1 MARIVTHAEVARVPD
16 GGELFIEPGAELT
29 PLARERA
36 QARRIQVTVGTP
48 RVSEDTMQVAA
59 RVAEQILVRLGKTD
73 ASVVE
78 KVAGEVL
85 LALGSSPASAEST
98 PGLPPSADYCSSYM
112 ESERSRSRRK
122 VVITSTGQNQKGVV
136 AKLTAILAEL
146 GGDIL
151 DISQT
156 LVGDYFTMLLIVDIA
171 EMKVDFA
178 QLKTALSKTAEA
190 MGIHVMLMHEDLVR
204 SLHRV

>member
-1 MARIVTHAEVARVPD
+1 MARIVTHAEVAQVPD

-29 PLARERA
+29 PLAKERA
-36 QARRIQVTVGTP
+36 TARKI
-48 RVSEDTMQVAA
+48 RVSVGSPSVGSDTLQVAA

-73 ASVVE
+73 ESVVE
-78 KVAGEVL
+78 KVASEVMA
-85 LALGSSPASAEST
+85 ALGSTTVTETA
-98 PGLPPSADYCSSYM
+98 PGLPPSADYCSTYL
-112 ESERSRSRRK
+112 ESERSRARRK
-122 VVITSTGQNQKGVV
+122 VVITATGRNQKGVV

-156 LVGDYFTMLLIVDIA
+156 LVGDYFTMLVIVDIA
-171 EMKVDFA
+171 EMQVDFA
-178 QLKTALSKTAEA
+178 QLKTALQQASAS
-190 MGIHVMLMHEDLVR
+190 MGFHVMLMHEDLVR

>member
-1 MARIVTHAEVARVPD
+1 MARIVTHAEVTNVPD
-16 GGELFIEPGAELT
+16 GGELIIEPGAELT

-36 QARRIQVTVGTP
+36 EARKIRVSVGTP
-48 RVSEDTMQVAA
+48 RLSEDTMQVAA
-59 RVAEQILVRLGKTD
+59 RVAEQIIMRLGKSD
-73 ASVVE
+73 SSVVE
-78 KVAGEVL
+78 KVASEVL
-85 LALGSSPASAEST
+85 AALGSGQSPESA
-98 PGLPPSADYCSSYM
+98 PGLPPSADYCSAYQ
-112 ESERSRSRRK
+112 ESERSRARRK
-122 VVITSTGQNQKGVV
+122 VVITSTGRNQKGVV

-171 EMKVDFA
+171 EMKVDFS
-178 QLKTALSKTAEA
+178 QLKTALQQSAEA

>member
-1 MARIVTHAEVARVPD
+1 MN
-16 GGELFIEPGAELT
+16 
-29 PLARERA
+29 
-36 QARRIQVTVGTP
+36 
-48 RVSEDTMQVAA
+48 EDTMAVAA
-59 RVAEQILVRLGKTD
+59 RVAEHVLMRLGKSD

-78 KVAGEVL
+78 RVASEVL
-85 LALGSSPASAEST
+85 AALDPGTQSSAAPGAAACRRLLLGVYRIGTQSSSPQS
-98 PGLPPSADYCSSYM
+98 GDYVDGA
-112 ESERSRSRRK
+112 K
-122 VVITSTGQNQKGVV
+122 PKGVV

-156 LVGDYFTMLLIVDIA
+156 LVGDYFTMLVIVDIA
-171 EMKVDFA
+171 EMRVDFS
-178 QLKTALSKTAEA
+178 QLKTQLQQVADA

>member
-1 MARIVTHAEVARVPD
+1 MARIVTHAEVTNVPD
-16 GGELFIEPGAELT
+16 GGELIIEPGAELT

-36 QARRIQVTVGTP
+36 EARKIRVSVGTP
-48 RVSEDTMQVAA
+48 RLSEDTMQVAA
-59 RVAEQILVRLGKTD
+59 RVAEQIIMRLGKSD
-73 ASVVE
+73 SSVVE
-78 KVAGEVL
+78 KVASEVL
-85 LALGSSPASAEST
+85 AALGSGQSPESA
-98 PGLPPSADYCSSYM
+98 PGLPPSADYCSAYQ
-112 ESERSRSRRK
+112 ESERSRARRK
-122 VVITSTGQNQKGVV
+122 VVITSTGRNQQGVV

-171 EMKVDFA
+171 EMKVDFS
-178 QLKTALSKTAEA
+178 QLKTALQQAAEA

>member
-1 MARIVTHAEVARVPD
+1 MARIVTHAEVASVSD

-36 QARRIQVTVGTP
+36 NARQIKLTVGSP
-48 RVSEDTMQVAA
+48 RVSEDTVQIAA
-59 RVAEQILVRLGKTD
+59 RVTEQILLRLGKSD
-73 ASVVE
+73 AHVVE
-78 KVAGEVL
+78 KVASEVL
-85 LALGSSPASAEST
+85 AALGSGPPTTDSA
-98 PGLPPSADYCSSYM
+98 PGLPPSADYCSMYL
-112 ESERSRSRRK
+112 ETERSRSRRK
-122 VVITSTGQNQKGVV
+122 VVITSTGRNQKGVV

-171 EMKVDFA
+171 EMQVDFA
-178 QLKTALSKTAEA
+178 QLKSALSQAADA
-190 MGIHVMLMHEDLVR
+190 MGIHIMLMHEDLVR

>member
-1 MARIVTHAEVARVPD
+1 MARIVTHAEVTNVPD
-16 GGELFIEPGAELT
+16 GGELIIEPGAELT

-36 QARRIQVTVGTP
+36 EARKIRVSVGTP
-48 RVSEDTMQVAA
+48 RLSEDTMQVAA
-59 RVAEQILVRLGKTD
+59 RVAEQIIMRLGKSD
-73 ASVVE
+73 SSVVE
-78 KVAGEVL
+78 KVASEVL
-85 LALGSSPASAEST
+85 AALGSGQSPESA
-98 PGLPPSADYCSSYM
+98 PGLPPSADYCSAYQ
-112 ESERSRSRRK
+112 ESERSRARRK
-122 VVITSTGQNQKGVV
+122 VVITSTGRNQQGVV

-171 EMKVDFA
+171 EMKVDFS
-178 QLKTALSKTAEA
+178 QLKTALQQNAEA

>member
-1 MARIVTHAEVARVPD
+1 MARIVTHAEVTNVPD
-16 GGELFIEPGAELT
+16 GGELIIEPGAELT

-36 QARRIQVTVGTP
+36 DARKIRVSVGTP
-48 RVSEDTMQVAA
+48 RLSEDTMQVAA
-59 RVAEQILVRLGKTD
+59 RVAEQIIMRLGKSD
-73 ASVVE
+73 SSVVE
-78 KVAGEVL
+78 KVASEVL
-85 LALGSSPASAEST
+85 AALGSGQSPESA
-98 PGLPPSADYCSSYM
+98 PGLPPSADYCSAYQ
-112 ESERSRSRRK
+112 ESERSRARRK
-122 VVITSTGQNQKGVV
+122 VVITSTGRNQQGVV

-171 EMKVDFA
+171 EMKVDFS
-178 QLKTALSKTAEA
+178 QLKTALQQAAEA

>member
-1 MARIVTHAEVARVPD
+1 MARIVTHAEVANIPD
-16 GGELFIEPGAELT
+16 GGELSIEPGAELT
-29 PLARERA
+29 PLAKERA
-36 QARRIQVTVGTP
+36 TARKIRIIVGTP
-48 RVSEDTMQVAA
+48 RMNEDTMAVAA
-59 RVAEQILVRLGKTD
+59 RVAEHVLMRLGKSD

-78 KVAGEVL
+78 RVASEVL
-85 LALGSSPASAEST
+85 AALDPGTQSSAA
-98 PGLPPSADYCSSYM
+98 PGLPPAADYCSAYI
-112 ESERSRSRRK
+112 ESERSRARRK
-122 VVITSTGQNQKGVV
+122 VVITSTGRNQKGVV

-156 LVGDYFTMLLIVDIA
+156 LVGDYFTMLVIVDIA
-171 EMKVDFA
+171 EMRVDFS
-178 QLKTALSKTAEA
+178 QLKTQLQQVADA

>member
-1 MARIVTHAEVARVPD
+1 MARIVTHAEVANIPD
-16 GGELFIEPGAELT
+16 GGELRIEPGAELT

-36 QARRIQVTVGTP
+36 TARKIRVTVGSP
-48 RVSEDTMQVAA
+48 RMSEDTMAVAA
-59 RVAEQILVRLGKTD
+59 RVAEHVLTRLGRSD

-78 KVAGEVL
+78 RVASEVL
-85 LALGSSPASAEST
+85 AALEPGTPTGAA
-98 PGLPPSADYCSSYM
+98 PGLPPTADYCSTYL
-112 ESERSRSRRK
+112 ESERSRARRK
-122 VVITSTGQNQKGVV
+122 VVITTTGRNQKGVV

-171 EMKVDFA
+171 EMQVDFG
-178 QLKTALSKTAEA
+178 QLKTHLQQVADA

>member
-1 MARIVTHAEVARVPD
+1 MARIVTHAEVTNVPD
-16 GGELFIEPGAELT
+16 GGELIIEPGAELT

-36 QARRIQVTVGTP
+36 DARKIRVSVGTP
-48 RVSEDTMQVAA
+48 RLSEDTMQVAA
-59 RVAEQILVRLGKTD
+59 RVAEQIIMRLGKSD
-73 ASVVE
+73 SSVVE
-78 KVAGEVL
+78 KVASEVL
-85 LALGSSPASAEST
+85 AALGSGQTPESA
-98 PGLPPSADYCSSYM
+98 PGLPPSADYCSAYQ
-112 ESERSRSRRK
+112 ESERSRARRK
-122 VVITSTGQNQKGVV
+122 VVITSTGRNQQGVV

-171 EMKVDFA
+171 EMKVDFS
-178 QLKTALSKTAEA
+178 QLKTALQQNAEA

>member
-1 MARIVTHAEVARVPD
+1 M
-16 GGELFIEPGAELT
+16 
-29 PLARERA
+29 
-36 QARRIQVTVGTP
+36 
-48 RVSEDTMQVAA
+48 
-59 RVAEQILVRLGKTD
+59 RLGKSD
-73 ASVVE
+73 SSVVE
-78 KVAGEVL
+78 KVASEVL
-85 LALGSSPASAEST
+85 AALGSGQAPESA
-98 PGLPPSADYCSSYM
+98 PGLPPSADYCSAYQ
-112 ESERSRSRRK
+112 ESERSRARRK
-122 VVITSTGQNQKGVV
+122 VVITSTGRNQKGVV

-171 EMKVDFA
+171 EMKVDFS
-178 QLKTALSKTAEA
+178 QLKTALQQSAEA

>member
-1 MARIVTHAEVARVPD
+1 MARIVTHAEVTNVPD
-16 GGELFIEPGAELT
+16 GGELIIEPGAELT

-36 QARRIQVTVGTP
+36 EARKIRVSVGTP
-48 RVSEDTMQVAA
+48 RLSEDTMQVAA
-59 RVAEQILVRLGKTD
+59 RVAEQIIMRLGKSD
-73 ASVVE
+73 SSVVE
-78 KVAGEVL
+78 KVASEVL
-85 LALGSSPASAEST
+85 AALGSGQTPESA
-98 PGLPPSADYCSSYM
+98 PGLPPSADYCSAYQ
-112 ESERSRSRRK
+112 ESERSRARRK
-122 VVITSTGQNQKGVV
+122 VVITSTGRNQQGVV

-171 EMKVDFA
+171 EMKVDFS
-178 QLKTALSKTAEA
+178 QLKTALQQSAEA

>member
-1 MARIVTHAEVARVPD
+1 MARIVTHAEVTNVPD

-36 QARRIQVTVGTP
+36 DARKIRVSVGTP
-48 RVSEDTMQVAA
+48 RLSEDTMQVAA
-59 RVAEQILVRLGKTD
+59 RVAEQIIMRLGKSD
-73 ASVVE
+73 SSVVE
-78 KVAGEVL
+78 KVASEVL
-85 LALGSSPASAEST
+85 AALGSGQAPESA
-98 PGLPPSADYCSSYM
+98 PGLPPSADYCSAYQ
-112 ESERSRSRRK
+112 ESERSRARRK
-122 VVITSTGQNQKGVV
+122 VVITSTGRNQKGVV

-171 EMKVDFA
+171 EMKVDFS
-178 QLKTALSKTAEA
+178 QLKTALQQAAEA

>member
-1 MARIVTHAEVARVPD
+1 MARIVTHAEVTNVPD
-16 GGELFIEPGAELT
+16 GGELIIEPGAELT

-36 QARRIQVTVGTP
+36 DARKIRVSVGTP
-48 RVSEDTMQVAA
+48 RLSEDTMQVAA
-59 RVAEQILVRLGKTD
+59 RVAEQIIMRLGKSD
-73 ASVVE
+73 SSVVE
-78 KVAGEVL
+78 KVASEVL
-85 LALGSSPASAEST
+85 AALGSGQTPESA
-98 PGLPPSADYCSSYM
+98 PGLPPSADYCSAYQ
-112 ESERSRSRRK
+112 ESERSRARRK
-122 VVITSTGQNQKGVV
+122 VVITSTGRNQQGVV

-171 EMKVDFA
+171 EMKVDFS
-178 QLKTALSKTAEA
+178 QLKTALQQAAEA